1 MRILPSLSELL
12 QLVRCPDCT
21 RRQCKHLPSSA
32 VQHKN
37 NVQQTE
43 AIIALELV
51 VELNDL
57 LRSLDEFNENAFAGE
72 RAGSLALRMHEGDV
86 VARSTLANTTRSEA
100 DSLLSEGLHASGKVI
115 NPQTNVV
122 ERRVVH
128 LGALVGIVGL
138 HDIDLDGHGSL
149 TAAEHVFL
157 HVLLGRLH

>member
-1 MRILPSLSELL
+1 M
-12 QLVRCPDCT
+12 
-21 RRQCKHLPSSA
+21 K
-32 VQHKN
+32 
-37 NVQQTE
+37 QTD

-57 LRSLDEFNENAFAGE
+57 LRSLDEFNQNAFARE
-72 RAGSLALRMHEGDV
+72 RAGSLALGVHEGDV
-86 VARSTLANTTRSEA
+86 VARSTLANATGSEA
-100 DSLLSEGLHASGKVI
+100 DTLLSEGLHASGKVI
-115 NPQTNVV
+115 HPQTNVV

-157 HVLLGRLH
+157 HVLLGGLR